1 MLEILL
7 VLIAM
12 LVMARRPRRRRRRW
26 TQDMQ
31 LVAIQ
36 GTMGLS
42 TLGSLAAIAAA
53 ATNTSDNEF
62 RAISVKATWSLRDLT
77 AGEGPISVG
86 LSHGDYTAAEIE
98 EFIEAE
104 GAMTRLDKIAQEQ
117 ANRLIRR
124 VGTFS
129 GLAEA
134 ETLND
139 GRPIRTKLNW
149 AIADGGTVD
158 FWAYNHSGAVLTTG
172 AVVEILGRLFLRWT

>member
-1 MLEILL
+1 
-7 VLIAM
+7 
-12 LVMARRPRRRRRRW
+12 
-26 TQDMQ
+26 MQ

-36 GTMGLS
+36 STLGLS
-42 TLGSLAAIAAA
+42 TLGSLVAILAA
-53 ATNTSDNEF
+53 ATDTSDNEF
-62 RAISVKATWSLRDLT
+62 RAISVKATWSLRGLT
-77 AGEGPISVG
+77 AGEGPVSVG
-86 LSHGDYTAAEIE
+86 LSHGDYTAAEVE
-98 EFIEAE
+98 EFLEAE

-117 ANRLIRR
+117 AGRLIRR

-129 GLAEA
+129 GVGVA

-158 FWAYNHSGAVLTTG
+158 FWAYNHLGGTLTTG